1 MADTALLRQLG
12 KVVNFSEDQTVFM
25 QDDPGDTMYIVLKG
39 TFGVYINSFSSF
51 PIRIAEVRQGSF
63 FGEMS
68 VIDGWPRSAT
78 IIAEEDGAALAVD
91 ESNFDLL
98 LEQAPDIADSIL
110 ATLRNRALS
119 TTEAAKKA
127 GKKVPVLPPLLKT
140 VNHRDA
146 KGSSSFMA
154 TLATRIREMNAL
166 LTSPEK
172 PVELP
177 RKEIPARTEE
187 AIQLLPDSY
196 VPFNITDENDNRAML
211 HIKKYA
217 CPYCTKETQ
226 SPIPV
231 FSALKP
237 QSTALDGRIIYKGF
251 DILRYTNIV
260 CHNCNYTDSYQEFA
274 KPRSQYTPTDFNGNQ
289 FKNTESFTGFVN
301 MYSHT
306 LDEAI
311 KSYYLN
317 IACLTA
323 TTESPL
329 RFAKAWIRL
338 YWLYSDH
345 NKEELKRQCA
355 QRSLHYYKRYL
366 SSNEAA
372 ISSNDMLRLNATM
385 AELCVAIGENDT
397 AKMYY
402 SNNLNMKG
410 TNDDDFIKKS
420 KSRLSEIKRMR

>member
-1 MADTALLRQLG
+1 MADIALLRQLG
-12 KVVNFSEDQTVFM
+12 RAVNFTENQTVFM
-25 QDDPGDTMYIVLKG
+25 QNDEGDNMFIVLKG

-91 ESNFDLL
+91 EDNFSLL
-98 LEQAPDIADSIL
+98 LDKAPDIADSIL
-110 ATLRNRALS
+110 NTLRSRALS
-119 TTEAAKKA
+119 TTESVKKA
-127 GKKVPVLPPLLKT
+127 GKKVPILPPLLKT
-140 VNHRDA
+140 VNHRNA
-146 KGSSSFMA
+146 KGSASFMA

-166 LTSPEK
+166 LTSPEES
-172 PVELP
+172 ELP
-177 RKEIPARTEE
+177 RKENPVRAED
-187 AIQLLPDSY
+187 AIQLLPDAY
-196 VPFNITDENDNRAML
+196 VPFNISDDNDNRSML
-211 HIKKYA
+211 QIKKYI
-217 CPYCTKETQ
+217 CPYCGNETQ
-226 SPIPV
+226 SPVPV

-251 DILRYTNIV
+251 DILLYTNIV
-260 CHNCNYTDSYQEFA
+260 CHICNYADSYQEFGR
-274 KPRSQYTPTDFNGNQ
+274 PRSHHTPTDFTGNQ
-289 FKNTESFTGFVN
+289 FNNTENFTGFLN
-301 MYSHT
+301 MHSHT

-345 NKEELKRQCA
+345 DRGTLKRECA
-355 QRSLHYYKRYL
+355 QRALHYYKRYL
-366 SSNEAA
+366 GISGDTIAA
-372 ISSNDMLRLNATM
+372 NDLLRLNAAM
-385 AELCVAIGENDT
+385 GELCIAIGDNET
-397 AKMYY
+397 AKGHY
-402 SNNLNMKG
+402 NNNTNMKG
-410 TNDDDFIKKS
+410 VSDDDFVKKC
-420 KSRLSEIKRMR
+420 KTRLNEIKRLK